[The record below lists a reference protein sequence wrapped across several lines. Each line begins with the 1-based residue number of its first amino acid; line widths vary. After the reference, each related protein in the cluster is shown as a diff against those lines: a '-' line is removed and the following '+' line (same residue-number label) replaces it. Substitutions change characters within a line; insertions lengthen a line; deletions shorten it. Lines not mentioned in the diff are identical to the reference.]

1 MYNNFDGKRCAG
13 VFNWDFFN
21 KIIRNRLHF
30 GWKRFAILIGLSILD
45 VLFFI
50 ILLLLNRVHLMYC
63 ECCFLPLF
71 FCGNFCTGM
80 ATYTFYVYIYN
91 YIQLKHLFVQ
101 VLLGRDSSPSTRS
114 MPVPTT
120 CPRPTPGK
128 KYIKSFINSLYSWG
142 EYFKM
147 IHLLFFQL
155 QSDWHS
161 SLWTLWQTLR

>member
-1 MYNNFDGKRCAG
+1 MYDNFDGKRCAS

-21 KIIRNRLHF
+21 KIIRNRLHC

-50 ILLLLNRVHLMYC
+50 ILLLLNRAHLMYC
-63 ECCFLPLF
+63 ECCFLPL
-71 FCGNFCTGM
+71 CTIF
-80 ATYTFYVYIYN
+80 AQALPRTHFTHVYIYN

-101 VLLGRDSSPSTRS
+101 VLLGHDSSPSTRS

-128 KYIKSFINSLYSWG
+128 KYIISLLSTVNIL
-142 EYFKM
+142 EVSILK
-147 IHLLFFQL
+147 
-155 QSDWHS
+155 
-161 SLWTLWQTLR
+161 